1 MADRKAEI
9 ELKRQKLKEL
19 KERNKTRVS
28 FLSFFFLWTLQF
40 CIKLWSV
47 FLWF

>member
-9 ELKRQKLKEL
+9 ELKRKKLKEL

-28 FLSFFFLWTLQF
+28 YNF
-40 CIKLWSV
+40 
-47 FLWF
+47 